1 MEQEV
6 PQIKKRKAEESDSSL
21 TPASNLLIKRHS
33 EKARLPTRGSPLS
46 AGYDLYR

>member
-1 MEQEV
+1 MEQE
-6 PQIKKRKAEESDSSL
+6 PQIKKRKVEESDSSL
-21 TPASNLLIKRHS
+21 TPTSNLLIKRHS

>member
-6 PQIKKRKAEESDSSL
+6 PQIKKRIVEDTDSSL
-21 TPASNLLIKRHS
+21 APVSNLLIKRHS